1 MVEVVRGRGWGLVA
15 AAAVMLWG
23 AQAGAQSRE
32 LGGEAEVCLVTPTA
46 PGCRFIRVEA
56 ILVDGL
62 ISTERHVVERELRF
76 VEGQIASIAQLEESM
91 TRLRNM
97 GIFRDVTYQLI
108 ARPLPTIEGDDPP
121 APTRAPSRIVR
132 VIVDERWTLLPAFL
146 FSQGGSLTSMSVALY
161 DTNVAGKY
169 FELGVQYDRL
179 GFTDEFWTSGG
190 AANSFVVWYRKPR
203 FMDTYWWIS
212 ADLWN
217 TKRLRSLY
225 GENGEAEG
233 GFLLDRLLIRLRA
246 EHEIERQFWAG
257 FGLDYMGD
265 DFSYQFISDEN
276 KQAQIDN
283 FGGLPEA
290 GRAVRLSGVARMGR
304 VNQEDYRFDGWRV
317 SGSMSHSDPLWGAT
331 YRFTQLGVETLW
343 YKSVP
348 GRGNIAA
355 RLGVDVGN
363 ADQIQHQ
370 YYMGGLSE
378 VRGYA
383 DSRFRGQNAWVG
395 NLEYR
400 VAPYVSSWFVLQTL
414 GFVDGGG
421 VADTPTDL
429 PRTLSAAS
437 AGLGIRLISP
447 KIYRLVMRFDYAFPL
462 INDDGTSG
470 FSFGAQQFF

>member
-1 MVEVVRGRGWGLVA
+1 
-15 AAAVMLWG
+15 
-23 AQAGAQSRE
+23 
-32 LGGEAEVCLVTPTA
+32 
-46 PGCRFIRVEA
+46 
-56 ILVDGL
+56 
-62 ISTERHVVERELRF
+62 
-76 VEGQIASIAQLEESM
+76 
-91 TRLRNM
+91 
-97 GIFRDVTYQLI
+97 
-108 ARPLPTIEGDDPP
+108 
-121 APTRAPSRIVR
+121 
-132 VIVDERWTLLPAFL
+132 
-146 FSQGGSLTSMSVALY
+146 
-161 DTNVAGKY
+161 
-169 FELGVQYDRL
+169 
-179 GFTDEFWTSGG
+179 
-190 AANSFVVWYRKPR
+190 
-203 FMDTYWWIS
+203 
-212 ADLWN
+212 
-217 TKRLRSLY
+217 
-225 GENGEAEG
+225 
-233 GFLLDRLLIRLRA
+233 
-246 EHEIERQFWAG
+246 
-257 FGLDYMGD
+257 
-265 DFSYQFISDEN
+265 
-276 KQAQIDN
+276 
-283 FGGLPEA
+283 
-290 GRAVRLSGVARMGR
+290 
-304 VNQEDYRFDGWRV
+304 
-317 SGSMSHSDPLWGAT
+317 MSHSDPLWGAT

-343 YKSVP
+343 YKSIP

-400 VAPYVSSWFVLQTL
+400 VAPYVSNWFVLQTL